1 MPANKKNVLNS
12 QLLIDIKQFIN
23 DYYTE
28 NNKTPT
34 IRSIAEAMNIGSTT
48 AHKYINRLKETGEIE
63 YSANKHGSEIRTDY
77 INKVDKDG
85 VMIGL
90 VGSVSCGPLTFAEQ
104 NITDYF
110 RLPASLVGKGEF
122 YMLEAYGNSMIKAGI
137 NNGDY
142 VIIKKQNTA
151 EDGQIVV
158 ALDGEETTLKRFYK
172 DTKNKRFR
180 LHPENDE
187 MEDMY
192 VDEVI
197 IQGIAVGVYRRFE

>member
-1 MPANKKNVLNS
+1 MPANKKNVLNH
-12 QLLIDIKQFIN
+12 QLLIDIKQYIN
-23 DYYTE
+23 DYYAE

-34 IRSIAEAMNIGSTT
+34 IRTIAEAMNIGSTT
-48 AHKYINRLKETGEIE
+48 AHKYVNRLKETGEIE
-63 YSANKHGSEIRTDY
+63 YSANRHGSEIKTDY
-77 INKVDKDG
+77 INKVTENNI
-85 VMIGL
+85 MIGL

-110 RLPASLVGKGEF
+110 RIPASLVGKGEF
-122 YMLEAYGNSMIKAGI
+122 YMLEAHGDSMINAGI
-137 NNGDY
+137 HNGDY

-151 EDGQIVV
+151 DNGQIVV
-158 ALDGEETTLKRFYK
+158 ALEGDETTLKRFYM

-187 MEDMY
+187 MKDIY

-197 IQGIAVGVYRRFE
+197 IQGIAVGVYHKFD